1 MGCVASEEKKV
12 VVVVVVVAVIIVL
25 DKYSTINFQKSFLS
39 KERNAFKYE

>member
-1 MGCVASEEKKV
+1 MGCVASEEKK
-12 VVVVVVVAVIIVL
+12 VVVVVVAVIIVL